1 MSVDDE
7 FSSAK
12 LTSAGVLCAEL
23 WSLMRYTDAFKRV
36 TKESIRTLLKNTKHS
51 LL

>member
-23 WSLMRYTDAFKRV
+23 WSLMHYTDAFKCAMEKR
-36 TKESIRTLLKNTKHS
+36 IRTLLKNTEHS